1 MLLITH
7 ILIALGSILSS
18 SWLLFKP
25 SRVKFILSYVLI
37 GLTLISGTTLVV
49 VSHSPILPSCE
60 AGLAYLF
67 GVSLLLAFSYRRFNI
82 AYTVETSKQAAKNQ

>member
-25 SRVKFILSYVLI
+25 SRVKFILSYALI

-60 AGLAYLF
+60 AGLVYLF
-67 GVSLLLAFSYRRFNI
+67 GISLLLALSYRRFNM
-82 AYTVETSKQAAKNQ
+82 AYTEETSKHVSKKQ